1 MTTSVRF
8 VYQVVVP
15 KSVAPK
21 ELLQVYEASEMTV
34 LPPWDPMVCLLTI
47 FSLGLVLNPC
57 WHLGGFGMT
66 IHLLQR
72 HVIRPLVPSLYSFSW
87 KSAVVFCTKF
97 LCCRVSSS
105 PAVCIPNTSRSS
117 GWIAWQF
124 LGFTDFSVVSCLPP
138 MRQSR
143 SVCYVRD
150 ICRNSTL
157 LNPLLVLWWDGN
169 GVAASGEMAQ
179 FHAWVTNH
187 KKPSFGWQLLEQC
200 QSTAKT
206 RQPLE
211 EIVCAIQSMA
221 RLKTY

>member
-34 LPPWDPMVCLLTI
+34 LPPWDPMVCLLTV
-47 FSLGLVLNPC
+47 FSLGLLVLNQC

-105 PAVCIPNTSRSS
+105 PAVCILNIFKEFRLNCL
-117 GWIAWQF
+117 AV
-124 LGFTDFSVVSCLPP
+124 LGFTKISVVHESTCLPP
-138 MRQSR
+138 MRQK
-143 SVCYVRD
+143 CWL
-150 ICRNSTL
+150 C
-157 LNPLLVLWWDGN
+157 
-169 GVAASGEMAQ
+169 SGHM
-179 FHAWVTNH
+179 
-187 KKPSFGWQLLEQC
+187 
-200 QSTAKT
+200 
-206 RQPLE
+206 
-211 EIVCAIQSMA
+211 
-221 RLKTY
+221 